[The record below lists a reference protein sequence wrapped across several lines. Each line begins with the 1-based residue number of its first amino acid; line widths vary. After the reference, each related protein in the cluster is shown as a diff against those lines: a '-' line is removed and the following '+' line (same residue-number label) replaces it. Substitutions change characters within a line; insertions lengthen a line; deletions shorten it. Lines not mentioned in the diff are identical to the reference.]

1 MSRNSLVMSLV
12 LLVGL
17 CMAHGANAQLAKPG
31 GPLVCH
37 KEVCPVPT
45 SSCQARESEG
55 CIKGGGPPRCPAIVN
70 VADGTSCSDG
80 SLCTAG
86 DVCNAG
92 TCGGTAITCN
102 STTDVC
108 TPLTG
113 CATPC
118 GPAGCTVNASDGYL
132 NPTLTVPPDA
142 LAAPVSI
149 TMRDQGGD
157 PNNSKV
163 FHVYSFGPNGT
174 TFAKPATVD
183 LPAPPLA
190 AGESAVIEV
199 SDDGVNW
206 TAIATTASNGRVSG
220 PIAHFSS
227 CRTRA
232 FVPQAAAPSGLIV
245 TDIVDYQD
253 LAQLKPGSGLVIPNT
268 APDKCYT
275 GDLYGICFKIKND
288 NLPGTAP
295 ITSTCPPPPTPTNP
309 PPAGCVQMHVVPWQ
323 CYTAY
328 RDYPGPFDPNNPD
341 AYEGQHCDNTGLL
354 IPCPDSVYNLDSFLP
369 AGGLAPG
376 QEVWADLNF
385 AVNTVQPA
393 SGPYPYE
400 CFGSSFIGIDLLFR
414 EPTGSCAPGAKCDW
428 QAGIRSA
435 KEGPF
440 IDVPNGTN
448 IWVPAGV
455 FGCTPVAPATTCQLT
470 CTSTTCSAKWEWL
483 VNHAANYPARHCVR
497 GGAEIDCAQFQTGD
511 IVIKNWLNDARF

>member
-1 MSRNSLVMSLV
+1 MLRNSLVMSFV

-17 CMAHGANAQLAKPG
+17 CLTHGASAQLAKPG

-45 SSCQARESEG
+45 SSCQVRESEG
-55 CIKGGGPPRCPAIVN
+55 CVKGGGPPRCPAIVN
-70 VADGTSCSDG
+70 VADGTSCDDG
-80 SLCTAG
+80 SLCTTGDTCTAG
-86 DVCNAG
+86 A
-92 TCGGTAITCN
+92 CGGTTANC
-102 STTDVC
+102 SSASDVC

-132 NPTLTVPPDA
+132 DPTLTVPPDA
-142 LAAPVSI
+142 LAAPVAI

-199 SDDGVNW
+199 SDDGINW
-206 TAIATTASNGRVSG
+206 TAVATTSSNGRVSG

-232 FVPQAAAPSGLIV
+232 FVPQAAAPVGLIV
-245 TDIVDYQD
+245 TDMVDYQD
-253 LAQLKPGSGLVIPNT
+253 LAQVKAGGLP
-268 APDKCYT
+268 APQGCYS
-275 GDLYGICFKIKND
+275 GDLHGMCFKMKND
-288 NLPGTAP
+288 NLPGTAS

-309 PPAGCVQMHVVPWQ
+309 PPAGCLQMHVIPWQ
-323 CYTAY
+323 CYTTS
-328 RDYPGPFDPNNPD
+328 RDFGAPFDPTKPD
-341 AYEGQHCDNTGLL
+341 AYEGQHCDNSPGNLL

-385 AVNTVQPA
+385 LVNTVQPA

-400 CFGSSFIGIDLLFR
+400 CFGSSFIGVDLLFR
-414 EPTGSCAPGAKCDW
+414 EPSGNCAPGGTCDW
-428 QAGIRSA
+428 QAGMRSA

-440 IDVPNGTN
+440 IEIPNGTHFYL
-448 IWVPAGV
+448 PTGV
-455 FGCTPVAPATTCQLT
+455 NGCTPPTGQSTCDVICSSST
-470 CTSTTCSAKWEWL
+470 CNVKWEWL
-483 VNHAANYPARHCVR
+483 VNRTPANYPQPHCLR
-497 GGAEIDCAQFQTGD
+497 NGAEIPCADFNSTTD
-511 IVIKNWLNDARF
+511 TVIKNWLNDARF

>member
-1 MSRNSLVMSLV
+1 MSRHSLVMSLV
-12 LLVGL
+12 VLVGL
-17 CMAHGANAQLAKPG
+17 CMAHEASAQLARPG

-37 KEVCPVPT
+37 KQVCPVPA
-45 SSCQARESEG
+45 SSCQVREQEG
-55 CIKGGGPPRCPAIVN
+55 CVKGGGPPRCPAIVN

-80 SLCTAG
+80 SLCTSG
-86 DVCNAG
+86 DVCTAG
-92 TCGGTAITCN
+92 TCGGTTITC
-102 STTDVC
+102 SGATDVC
-108 TPLTG
+108 TPLAG

-118 GPAGCTVNASDGYL
+118 GPAGCTVSASDGYL

-157 PNNSKV
+157 PNDSKV

-199 SDDGVNW
+199 SDDGINW
-206 TAIATTASNGRVSG
+206 TPVATTAANGRVSG

-227 CRTRA
+227 CSTRA
-232 FVPQAAAPSGLIV
+232 FVPQAAAPSVLIV

-253 LAQLKPGSGLVIPNT
+253 LAQVKAGGLVIPNS
-268 APDKCYT
+268 APNSCYS
-275 GDLYGICFKIKND
+275 GDLYGVCFKIKND
-288 NLPGTAP
+288 SLPGTAP

-328 RDYPGPFDPNNPD
+328 RDYPGPFDPNNAD

-354 IPCPDSVYNLDSFLP
+354 IPCADSVYNLDSFLP

-385 AVNTVQPA
+385 AVNPVQPA
-393 SGPYPYE
+393 SGPYPYQ
-400 CFGSSFIGIDLLFR
+400 CFGSSFIGVDLLFR
-414 EPTGSCAPGAKCDW
+414 EPSGNCAPGGTCDW

-435 KEGPF
+435 KEGPLVA
-440 IDVPNGTN
+440 IANGTHFYL
-448 IWVPAGV
+448 PAGV
-455 FGCTPVAPATTCQLT
+455 SGCTPPAGQSTCEVI
-470 CTSTTCSAKWEWL
+470 CTSSTCNVKWEWL
-483 VNHAANYPARHCVR
+483 VNRAPANYPQLHCVR
-497 GGAEIDCAQFQTGD
+497 NGTDDCSQFQPSD
-511 IVIKNWLNDARF
+511 VVIKNWLNDARF